1 MIKYLFIDVDGTL
14 TDGKIY
20 IGVGG
25 ELMKAFSVRDGHG
38 IKHIQSSY
46 GVIPVVL
53 TKREESLIVKQR
65 CEELGITECHQGV
78 KDKLTVINLYQ
89 EVSSP
94 QFFSYIGDDSN
105 DLPAMD
111 YIKRKGGI
119 VASPADA
126 DISVKTISDYI
137 CKRDGGDG
145 AVREFI
151 DYLIANNLV

>member
-1 MIKYLFIDVDGTL
+1 MDVDGTL

-38 IKHIQSSY
+38 IKHIQTSY

-53 TKREESLIVKQR
+53 TKRESLIVKQR

-78 KDKLTVINLYQ
+78 KDKLTVINHYQ

-94 QFFSYIGDDSN
+94 QSFSYIGDDSN
-105 DLPAMD
+105 DLPAME
-111 YIKRKGGI
+111 YIKSKGGI

-126 DISVKTISDYI
+126 DISVKSISDYT

-151 DYLIANNLV
+151 DYLIANYLV